1 MRILITSNVRW
12 WNAEA
17 AYAATLARELL
28 NVGHKVW
35 VLTLPN
41 SLNEA
46 KLRNWNLPIITDIP
60 LSSSNPWQLWQAYQ
74 RLQYLIEEQ

>member
-17 AYAATLARELL
+17 AYAAILARELL
-28 NVGHKVW
+28 NAGHKVW

-41 SLNEA
+41 SLNET
-46 KLRNWNLPIITDIP
+46 KLRNWNCQSLRISHLVLQIP
-60 LSSSNPWQLWQAYQ
+60 GNFGALSTVEIPD
-74 RLQYLIEEQ
+74 